1 MTRRIA
7 ITCGG
12 GYVPGLNAVLAGAA
26 LAARRLGWET
36 LGVHDGFDGVLFGK
50 DYADGG
56 VVALDAPAID
66 GLAAS
71 GSLLGTGARND
82 PFRMRTMTAD
92 NMVTETDRSDEL
104 LERLRQAKIDAVVAV
119 VGGSA
124 ITGQHAMSLVLRLS
138 RKGLPVVCIPKSI
151 ENDIGA
157 SSLAFGYDSALAYAT
172 DTLDRIRTAARDVRR
187 LAVVEVPGSEAGW
200 LALQAGLA
208 VRAEAILLPEIPF
221 DLAALAAALKR
232 AEAAGRR
239 PSLVVAA
246 QGAVSR
252 QVPGEAESAPT
263 GLRKS
268 LSPLSDL
275 RYGEG
280 GRVIDRSG
288 ALAQSLAVAL
298 QRLTDRETIP
308 VTLDHLVRTGNP
320 TAIDRQLGHVY
331 GAGAVR
337 ALAEGRSGVVV
348 GYSPPDLAF
357 TPLAEAVNKVRR
369 VPLDGELVRTARS
382 MGIHL
387 GDDALQGGADVR

>member
-26 LAARRLGWET
+26 LAARRLGWDAV
-36 LGVHDGFDGVLFGK
+36 GIHDGFDGVLSAEG
-50 DYADGG
+50 YADGG
-56 VVALDAPAID
+56 VVALDGRVLE

-71 GSLLGTGARND
+71 GSLLGTGARHD
-82 PFRMRTMTAD
+82 PFRTRTVTAD
-92 NMVTETDRSDEL
+92 NIVTELDRSDEL
-104 LERLRQAKIDAVVAV
+104 LDRLRQAGIDAVVAV

-124 ITGQHAMSLVLRLS
+124 ITGRHAMSVALRLS
-138 RKGLPVVCIPKSI
+138 RKGLPVVCIPKSV

-157 SSLAFGYDSALAYAT
+157 TSLAFGYDSALAYAT
-172 DTLDRIRTAARDVRR
+172 DTIERIRTAARDVRR
-187 LAVVEVPGSEAGW
+187 LAVVEAPGSEAGW
-200 LALQAGLA
+200 LVLQAGLA
-208 VRAEAILLPEIPF
+208 VRADAILVPEIPY
-221 DLAALAAALKR
+221 DLATLATALRR
-232 AEAAGRR
+232 AEAEGAR

-246 QGAVSR
+246 QGAVPR
-252 QVPGEAESAPT
+252 PGPGEAEVAPT
-263 GLRKS
+263 GLQKS

-288 ALAQSLAVAL
+288 ALAQALAVGL

-308 VTLDHLVRTGNP
+308 LTLDHLVRTGAP

-337 ALAEGRSGVVV
+337 AIAEGRAGVVV

-357 TPLAEAVNKVRR
+357 TPLAEAVNTVRR

-382 MGIHL
+382 IGIHF
-387 GDDALQGGADVR
+387 GDDDHQGGVHVR